1 MGGPQKVLKNG
12 PILLADR
19 VTQFM
24 LLALQ
29 MWSCVKKEPLD
40 ASASQLGERGKMA
53 GAKGTRENL
62 KNDIVQWPG
71 I

>member
-1 MGGPQKVLKNG
+1 
-12 PILLADR
+12 
-19 VTQFM
+19 M

-29 MWSCVKKEPLD
+29 MRSCVKKEPLD

-53 GAKGTRENL
+53 GANGTGENL